1 MVKSCLICLRS
12 ALELPLDNLYTVA
25 LLSYTFTLAGD
36 QVTRR
41 ILVTRLDQASIIA
54 GTWPV
59 G

>member
-1 MVKSCLICLRS
+1 MVTKCLICLRS
-12 ALELPLDNLYTVA
+12 ALAVPLDNLYTVA

-41 ILVTRLDQASIIA
+41 MLVTQLDQASILA